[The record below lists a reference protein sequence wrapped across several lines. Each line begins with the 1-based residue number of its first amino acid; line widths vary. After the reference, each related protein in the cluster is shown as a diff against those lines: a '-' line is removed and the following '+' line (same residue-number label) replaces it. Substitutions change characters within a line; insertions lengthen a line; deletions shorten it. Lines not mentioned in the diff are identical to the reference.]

1 MQIHNPIV
9 KAYTKYAE
17 NYDLAVKLYPLLG
30 LKIEKYRDMTVNA
43 LNLEQGDIVI
53 ELGCGTGLNFE
64 RILKKIGPEG
74 KLIGVDV
81 TEKMLMEAKKRIRNN
96 SWNNVEL
103 IHCDIAEYQ
112 FPKEIDGIFATGAL
126 QYSPK
131 HELIVKRGYDAL
143 KHGRIFALLDFKK
156 SDRIARIFTPLL
168 LFFTGPFLANEE
180 YIQRKAWKSIEKY
193 FEKTTFHEGWG
204 GFVYLSVGTKT

>member
-1 MQIHNPIV
+1 MNIYNPIV
-9 KAYTKYAE
+9 EAYTKYAE
-17 NYDLAVKLYPLLG
+17 NYDLAVKLYPLFG

-43 LNLEQGDIVI
+43 FTLAQGDIVI

-64 RILKKIGPEG
+64 RVLKKIGPKG